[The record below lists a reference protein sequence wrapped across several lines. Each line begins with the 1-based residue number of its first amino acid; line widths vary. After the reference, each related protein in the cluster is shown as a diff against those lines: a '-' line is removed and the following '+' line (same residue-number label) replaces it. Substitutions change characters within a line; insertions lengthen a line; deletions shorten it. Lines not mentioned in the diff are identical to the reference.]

1 MLNTANINNK
11 QVRAGEPA
19 LHRVDSDQIA
29 ILINNIIIGTIK
41 RCTETIP
48 CYSHHKSRRIVT
60 GYTVEF
66 FGINKEGII
75 NVYWMPDITK
85 YFKLTE
91 NCTIRDVLKS
101 AKNFAL
107 DMALEISNRFEI
119 KSDNNEVTK

>member
-1 MLNTANINNK
+1 
-11 QVRAGEPA
+11 
-19 LHRVDSDQIA
+19 
-29 ILINNIIIGTIK
+29 
-41 RCTETIP
+41 
-48 CYSHHKSRRIVT
+48 
-60 GYTVEF
+60 
-66 FGINKEGII
+66 
-75 NVYWMPDITK
+75 DITK